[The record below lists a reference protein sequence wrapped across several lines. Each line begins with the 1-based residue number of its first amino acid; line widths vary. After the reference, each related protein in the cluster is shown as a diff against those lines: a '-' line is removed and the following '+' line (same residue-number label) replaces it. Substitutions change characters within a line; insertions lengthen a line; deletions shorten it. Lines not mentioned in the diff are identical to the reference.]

1 MEEQDLV
8 RKQKVTF
15 NDILVVLL
23 SIVYI
28 WDWFQYKDLNVS
40 RVIAVVILVIW
51 WTLFVLKLSK
61 R

>member
-1 MEEQDLV
+1 MEEQELQ
-8 RKQKVTF
+8 RKQKTTF

-28 WDWFQYKDLNVS
+28 WDWFQYKDLTVS

>member
-1 MEEQDLV
+1 MEEQDLG

-40 RVIAVVILVIW
+40 RVIAVIILVIW

>member
-1 MEEQDLV
+1 MGEQEAG
-8 RKQKVTF
+8 RNQKVTF
-15 NDILVVLL
+15 NDVLVIML
-23 SIVYI
+23 SIVYV

-51 WTLFVLKLSK
+51 WTLFVLKISK